1 MSTENPPH
9 PGLLVKENID
19 ELGLTVAQAA
29 DGLGV
34 TRQQLYKVINCQSA
48 ISPEM
53 AVRLEKA
60 IGSTAAAWLT
70 MQAAYDLAQVRQHEG
85 KIVVRRLTPEPK

>member
-1 MSTENPPH
+1 MRMKNPPH

-19 ELGLTVAQAA
+19 ELGLTVAHAA
-29 DGLGV
+29 EGLGV

-60 IGSTAAAWLT
+60 IGSTAEAWLT
-70 MQAAYDLAQVRQHEG
+70 MQAAYDLAEVRRHEG
-85 KIVVRRLTPEPK
+85 HIVVRRLAPQPM